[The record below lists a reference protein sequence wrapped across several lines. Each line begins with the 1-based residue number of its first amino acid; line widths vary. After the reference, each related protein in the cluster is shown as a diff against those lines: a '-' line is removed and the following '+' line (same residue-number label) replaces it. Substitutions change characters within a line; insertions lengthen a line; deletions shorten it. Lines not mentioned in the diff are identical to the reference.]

1 MALESSIK
9 VATTGTFNAKQTPFP
24 LSRSRLV
31 LIAVFVFAATS
42 SIVNATPLG
51 FFQSQRPSNSSQRT
65 LTFDERVIYQK
76 AIEEVYW
83 RHRIWPGDRPD
94 PKPSL
99 EAVMPQAQIENKV
112 ADYLRESQ
120 ALEDY
125 WQRPI
130 TPDQLQAE
138 MERIASHTKQPGVL
152 RELFDALGNDPFV
165 IAECVARPVLTER
178 LVTELNNEDRVNLA
192 RIAWRE
198 QPSQAWVAKTETQ
211 VPVPMAAVSGAN
223 YTLPAI
229 ASDVPDSC
237 TVPWTPT
244 STTNAPAGRTF
255 YTAVW
260 TGAEMIVWGGWDE
273 VVTYFNTGGRY
284 NPSTDSWTATSITSA
299 PNARAQHTAVW
310 TGSQMIVWGGS
321 DNNGTNVF
329 NSGGRYNPSTDS
341 WTATSPANAPTAR
354 QFHTAVWTG
363 REMIV
368 WGGKGGGPSHFNT
381 GGRYNPSTDSWTAT
395 SITSAP
401 NARAQHTAVWTG
413 SQMIVWGG
421 DNGSVYFRTGARYNP
436 STNGW
441 TATSTTD
448 APGGRSAHTAVWT
461 GSQMIVWGGFDGTFR
476 LNTGGKYNP
485 STDSWTAT
493 STNNAPVGREFHTA
507 VWTGSEMIVWGG
519 GSYQNTGGKY
529 NPGTDTW
536 TATDTT
542 RAPAG
547 RTVLAGVWTG
557 SQMIVWGGSNS
568 HALNTGGRY
577 CPEAPAQVILYNQY
591 NNPGTDYTVSAT
603 FTDSPSHNSD
613 LADDFVVPGGQ
624 TWHVQSIDAQGAYF
638 SGSGPAN
645 SFNVFFYSASGGF
658 PGTRVYS
665 ATNRPFTQSGSTFTL
680 NLPTPAVLTAGTY
693 WFEVQ
698 ANMTFSTD
706 GEWGWKDRTATSN
719 NAAVWRNPGG
729 GFGMCPSWSRRGA
742 TCNID
747 ASAPDQVYRLSGT
760 IAVSSPSP
768 TPTPTPSH
776 TPTATPTATHTPT
789 ALPTATATATATAT
803 TTATPTPTA
812 SPTPT
817 PTPTPC
823 TGRCSPTPRPR
834 STPHVRPNPS

>member
-99 EAVMPQAQIENKV
+99 DAVMPQAQIENKV

-284 NPSTDSWTATSITSA
+284 NPSTDSWTATSTTSA

-310 TGSQMIVWGGS
+310 TGSQMIVWGARII
-321 DNNGTNVF
+321 T
-329 NSGGRYNPSTDS
+329 
-341 WTATSPANAPTAR
+341 APTFLTVAGDITPALTVGQPPALLMLPLLDNFTR
-354 QFHTAVWTG
+354 Q
-363 REMIV
+363 
-368 WGGKGGGPSHFNT
+368 
-381 GGRYNPSTDSWTAT
+381 
-395 SITSAP
+395 
-401 NARAQHTAVWTG
+401 
-413 SQMIVWGG
+413 
-421 DNGSVYFRTGARYNP
+421 
-436 STNGW
+436 
-441 TATSTTD
+441 
-448 APGGRSAHTAVWT
+448 
-461 GSQMIVWGGFDGTFR
+461 
-476 LNTGGKYNP
+476 
-485 STDSWTAT
+485 
-493 STNNAPVGREFHTA
+493 
-507 VWTGSEMIVWGG
+507 
-519 GSYQNTGGKY
+519 
-529 NPGTDTW
+529 
-536 TATDTT
+536 
-542 RAPAG
+542 
-547 RTVLAGVWTG
+547 
-557 SQMIVWGGSNS
+557 
-568 HALNTGGRY
+568 
-577 CPEAPAQVILYNQY
+577 C
-591 NNPGTDYTVSAT
+591 
-603 FTDSPSHNSD
+603 
-613 LADDFVVPGGQ
+613 
-624 TWHVQSIDAQGAYF
+624 
-638 SGSGPAN
+638 GPA
-645 SFNVFFYSASGGF
+645 
-658 PGTRVYS
+658 
-665 ATNRPFTQSGSTFTL
+665 
-680 NLPTPAVLTAGTY
+680 
-693 WFEVQ
+693 
-698 ANMTFSTD
+698 
-706 GEWGWKDRTATSN
+706 
-719 NAAVWRNPGG
+719 
-729 GFGMCPSWSRRGA
+729 
-742 TCNID
+742 
-747 ASAPDQVYRLSGT
+747 
-760 IAVSSPSP
+760 
-768 TPTPTPSH
+768 
-776 TPTATPTATHTPT
+776 
-789 ALPTATATATATAT
+789 
-803 TTATPTPTA
+803 
-812 SPTPT
+812 
-817 PTPTPC
+817 
-823 TGRCSPTPRPR
+823 
-834 STPHVRPNPS
+834 VR